1 MNGGAS
7 NEAGGEH
14 RAGLAA
20 YLAAMGLTGR
30 SMTEADSGKVPTAL
44 DFETDDPVDDLRCV
58 MADGSRWY
66 IQAKLTGKLGKPF
79 DGTMRQWAKQ
89 PLADGDELVM
99 GVAVLSKTLE
109 AAQAVLEYDRTSR
122 GVNPNAHARQQLKT
136 VLDVAGS
143 IDAALP
149 KSILAHGRF
158 FRCDTG
164 DGAAER
170 SIASAWLEA
179 ITGAGHGTAAFDAL
193 VRRFQQAGRRQ
204 EHTDVADWVTALDAA
219 GYPVTGSR
227 DGTSAQR
234 HALQRQTM
242 NAYRSELTAR
252 TDRLDL
258 STLVP
263 GVGDITVTGLL
274 TSWKLNR
281 PQFPRKQQVFSED
294 VAIVARRQTRLLIE
308 GLPGMGKTTMMSQL
322 AAHWAADADAPLP
335 VPIRFG
341 AIAQAITVAEDV
353 SLALLSRLAADQV
366 SSARH
371 VDVVEAITAAALA
384 GRVAFLID
392 GLDETY
398 GKLGAVLSGLSRLMA
413 TLPKTTG
420 WVMTSR
426 PAAARNVGDAL
437 RFERTELRHDRGSG
451 STVKAILEHQA
462 AVQGIP
468 DEQRIP
474 WIRERSHWHVEQPF
488 GRRRDSLLAT
498 PMHVALLTLHVALHD
513 SVPTSPLKLLPLA
526 LEERAAEPD
535 PSSIAGAPPGGWD
548 HDYRPGMALQVI
560 VAVGHDLA
568 GRDTDSREHLTDI
581 AAESLQTWGFSSP
594 VTRNLAKQL
603 LWFWD
608 ERAAVLHTDGESIRA
623 RSRRWIDVADAMWLA
638 EHADDGDTVRDWVGV
653 RLAVE
658 GSREALVLA
667 AHTIP
672 AVVDA
677 LLVRAS
683 VDDDSVLAAQA
694 LIAWSDEQMVDL
706 DLHLGARLQQAL
718 FHAMAHAQPG
728 PAGRRWK
735 VPNTLRAD
743 GIALAAAALPVP
755 PDARTAREASLDGV
769 GWDGDSRR
777 VVAGITA
784 VADAQADGLALLPQP
799 ARDLMATLELPT
811 SDPTPSTRNRRTGV
825 SEIGSSASKPVP
837 AGLGAFAHMVVKLPV
852 ALTEEQA
859 TWLFL
864 AAGRG
869 PANTY
874 SSIVGALER
883 RGFRNPRPL
892 MTPDMFRAMA
902 DVVAPLIALDWLL
915 APLTSE
921 GSVPSSLPP
930 WRMQNLADLT
940 QALFDTEMPATDTAL
955 VVVASDAER
964 RDWFD
969 LMMAATG
976 LHPDDVVR
984 EAVYARNTAFKTEGR
999 LAFLLCPRVNA
1010 PRVDPTKLS
1019 EEQWVRVEAL
1029 LCSQV
1034 EWIGDSALDLVLRG
1048 GRAVRLPSDSDAV
1061 AALSPAAALNLTV
1074 GALNAAQD
1082 LPAAIAEHLAND
1094 RPAVRRGAALAAR
1107 QMRSLDGVAELV
1119 QECCDDEDWSVRV
1132 AAGATQVKAEGATYW
1147 CCPECE
1153 FQNPGIET
1161 WPCGGCGRD
1170 SRPDVLTPA
1179 RTGRFD

>member
-44 DFETDDPVDDLRCV
+44 DFETNDPVDDLRCT
-58 MADGSRWY
+58 MEDRSRWY

-79 DGTMRQWAKQ
+79 DDTMRQWAQ
-89 PLADGDELVM
+89 QRLADGDELVM

-122 GVNPNAHARQQLKT
+122 GVNPNTHARQQLKT
-136 VLDVAGS
+136 VMDVAGS
-143 IDAALP
+143 VDAALP
-149 KSILAHGRF
+149 KKILAHGRF

-164 DGAAER
+164 DGGTGR

-179 ITGAGHGTAAFDAL
+179 VTGAGHGTAAFDAL

-204 EHTDVADWVTALDAA
+204 ERTDVTDWVAALEAA
-219 GYPVTGSR
+219 GHPVTGSR

-234 HALQRQTM
+234 QALRQQTV

-258 STLVP
+258 SSLVP
-263 GVGDITVTGLL
+263 GVGDITVTDLL
-274 TSWKLNR
+274 MSWKLNR
-281 PQFPRKQQVFSED
+281 PQFPTEQQVSSED

-322 AAHWAADADAPLP
+322 AAYWAADADAPLP
-335 VPIRFG
+335 VPVRFG
-341 AIAQAITVAEDV
+341 SIAQAITVAGDV

-366 SSARH
+366 SSAQH
-371 VDVVEAITAAALA
+371 ADVIEAITAAALA

-398 GKLGAVLSGLSRLMA
+398 GKLGAVLSGLSRLMV
-413 TLPKTTG
+413 TLPDATG
-420 WVMTSR
+420 WVITSR

-437 RFERTELRHDRGSG
+437 RFERTELRHDRDSG
-451 STVKAILEHQA
+451 SAVRAILEHQA
-462 AVQGIP
+462 GVQKIP
-468 DEQRIP
+468 DEQRNR
-474 WIRERSHWHVEQPF
+474 WIRERSHWHEEQPF

-535 PSSIAGAPPGGWD
+535 PSSTAGAPPGGWD

-560 VAVGHDLA
+560 IAVGHHLA
-568 GRDTDSREHLTDI
+568 GRDTDSREHLTNI

-594 VTRNLAKQL
+594 VTRNVAKQL

-638 EHADDGDTVRDWVGV
+638 EHADDGDTVRDWVGAL
-653 RLAVE
+653 LAVE
-658 GSREALVLA
+658 GSREALVFA
-667 AHTIP
+667 AHSVP

-683 VDDDSVLAAQA
+683 GDVDSVLAAQA
-694 LIAWSDEQMVDL
+694 LIAWSDEQMVDI
-706 DLHLGARLQQAL
+706 DIDLGARLQQAL

-728 PAGRRWK
+728 PSGRRWK
-735 VPNTLRAD
+735 APNTLRAD
-743 GIALAAAALPVP
+743 GIALAAAALPVSP
-755 PDARTAREASLDGV
+755 EARAAREVSLSGI
-769 GWDGDSRR
+769 GWDDDSRR

-784 VADAQADGLALLPQP
+784 VADAQADGIALLPQP

-811 SDPTPSTRNRRTGV
+811 SKPTTSTRNRRTGV
-825 SEIGSSASKPVP
+825 LEIGSSTTEPVP
-837 AGLGAFAHMVVKLPV
+837 AGLGMFAHMVARLPV
-852 ALTEEQA
+852 DLTEEQA

-874 SSIVGALER
+874 FSIVGALES

-892 MTPDMFRAMA
+892 MTTDIFRALA
-902 DVVAPLIALDWLL
+902 NAVAPLVALDWLL
-915 APLTSE
+915 VPLTSE
-921 GSVPSSLPP
+921 GSVSSPLPP

-940 QALFDTEMPATDTAL
+940 HALFDTEVAATDSAL

-976 LHPDDVVR
+976 LDPVEVVR
-984 EAVYARNTAFKTEGR
+984 EAMYARSAAFGTEVG

-1010 PRVDPTKLS
+1010 PSADPTKLS
-1019 EEQWVRVEAL
+1019 EEQWERVEAL

-1048 GRAVRLPSDSDAV
+1048 GRAVRFPSDSDAV
-1061 AALSPAAALNLTV
+1061 ASLSPAAALNFTV
-1074 GALNAAQD
+1074 GALNAARD
-1082 LPAAIAEHLAND
+1082 LPAAIAEHLANN
-1094 RPAVRRGAALAAR
+1094 RPAVRRGAALVAR
-1107 QMRSLDGVAELV
+1107 QMRSVDGVAELV
-1119 QECCDDEDWSVRV
+1119 QKCCDDEDWSVRV
-1132 AAGATQVKAEGATYW
+1132 AAGATQVQAESATYW

-1153 FQNPGIET
+1153 FQNSGIEA
-1161 WPCGGCGRD
+1161 WPCGGCRRD
-1170 SRPDVLTPA
+1170 SRPGVLTRPRNPA
-1179 RTGRFD
+1179 F